1 MIQENN
7 KDYYSDII
15 YNLLITTIIAD
26 HKKEEKKHLEGLKEL
41 KEQYKKF
48 DREGKKIIRAMKIL
62 DKKQE
67 AAEFN
72 QEQSQ

>member
-1 MIQENN
+1 MIQDE
-7 KDYYSDII
+7 KH
-15 YNLLITTIIAD
+15 L
-26 HKKEEKKHLEGLKEL
+26 EESRKKHLEGLKEL